1 MKLTL
6 GSFLALLAAAGI
18 NAQTLMINTP
28 QNVVECQPILL
39 TWAGGSGPYFIT
51 FNNVT
56 GTSLTWLVN
65 QPAGTSLGLTIRDQ
79 TGTTEES
86 ASFQVQDGTTGCIS
100 STLSFSAATTSGA
113 ATGSPVSTTG
123 ASTGSSGSSTAS
135 AGSSGASTGSS
146 GSSTATSGSTTTA
159 AGSSTTSSSAAM
171 KPFAQIGSAG
181 VIGAALVALFA

>member
-1 MKLTL
+1 KMSWSASRSSLP
-6 GSFLALLAAAGI
+6 GRADLAPSSSYEPFVVPGGQPGAAS
-18 NAQTLMINTP
+18 L
-28 QNVVECQPILL
+28 E
-39 TWAGGSGPYFIT
+39 T

-100 STLSFSAATTSGA
+100 SSLSFSAATTSGA
-113 ATGSPVSTTG
+113 ATGSPASTTG
-123 ASTGSSGSSTAS
+123 TDTGSSASSTASTGSSGTSTGSSGSSA
-135 AGSSGASTGSS
+135 
-146 GSSTATSGSTTTA
+146 ATSGSTTA

-181 VIGAALVALFA
+181 VIGAALVAL